1 MKMMF
6 NELFLFAPEE
16 KKARKLTFK
25 EGINVITSSQE
36 NGTDRGKS
44 VIMRSLYYTLGA
56 ETFFDKNWDKQS
68 KVFILKF
75 QIDDSQYY
83 IYRSGEL
90 FKFFDQNMELLFTTV
105 RRKELAEKLLDY
117 TRFSVQLP
125 DRGNNKLEITPP
137 VFNYLPFFL
146 DQDHYDCSK
155 FTSFDKLAQYE
166 KIKDNVIYYHLG
178 AYDEE
183 YFELVKKKEILS
195 DKISEIEHRNTLLME
210 MKADIDSKLE
220 CDSYAG
226 DVDALNNEI
235 DIHKREYA
243 SVLQELNTCKKKLI
257 NLRNEFYEVEQLL
270 KEISS
275 SEKKNKQKIK
285 KVRRHICPECG
296 SEIEDSVSIKSKLY
310 VFDDDLISVKNQMQA
325 QLAEIQNNIE
335 KEEEKYR
342 TSLNA
347 MNVYQE
353 KMKINTSQVSNVLR
367 YKGFCEIREGIV
379 SEQCDNN
386 GLYDEKKSKL
396 AAVNRDIRKY
406 GDKKKKINDKYCMM
420 VSQAKTKFGLNEI
433 NLDKVKNIMS
443 DFSASGSNKNIVTV
457 IWFIFLIKL
466 REEFNMDAIVYPAVF
481 DSPNNTETD
490 NEKKKTLFQFL
501 LDELKEESQAILSS
515 IGFDKDDFNIDVP
528 VNVIELT
535 NEKYNLLND
544 ADYTENCELLE
555 KLCDAKN

>member
-1 MKMMF
+1 MTMKMMF
-6 NELFLFAPEE
+6 KELFLFAPEE
-16 KKARKLTFK
+16 KKARKLTFD
-25 EGINVITSSQE
+25 EGINIITSSQE

-75 QIDDSQYY
+75 QIDDLQYY
-83 IYRSGEL
+83 MYRSGEL
-90 FKFFDQNMELLFTTV
+90 FKFFDQNMALLFTTV

-117 TRFSVQLP
+117 IMFSVQLP
-125 DRGNNKLEITPP
+125 DRENNKLEITPP

-146 DQDHYDCSK
+146 DQDYYDCSR

-178 AYDEE
+178 AYDED
-183 YFELVKKKEILS
+183 YFELIKKKEILG
-195 DKISEIEHRNTLLME
+195 DKISEIEHRNNLLME

-226 DVDALNNEI
+226 DIEALNNEI

-285 KVRRHICPECG
+285 KIRMHICPECG
-296 SEIEDSVSIKSKLY
+296 SEIQDSVSIKSKLY

-325 QLAEIQNNIE
+325 QLAEIQISID

-347 MNVYQE
+347 MNAYQE

-386 GLYDEKKSKL
+386 GLYDEQKSKL
-396 AAVNRDIRKY
+396 AAVNKDIRKY
-406 GDKKKKINDKYCMM
+406 SDKKKKINDKYCMM

-466 REEFNMDAIVYPAVF
+466 REEFNSDAICYPVVF

-490 NEKKKTLFQFL
+490 NEKRKTLFQFL
-501 LDELKEESQAILSS
+501 LDELKEEPQAILSS
-515 IGFDKDDFNIDVP
+515 IGFDKNDFNIDAP
-528 VNVIELT
+528 VNVIKLT

-544 ADYTENCELLE
+544 VDYVENCELLE
-555 KLCDAKN
+555 KLCDA